1 MSSLGAILSA
11 VLVGLIAL
19 VLGKRKKKVQTT
31 NAPDNPAA
39 DIATQQI
46 NDSLNEELTLIGKA
60 LDGDSAA
67 SDLADLGNAR
77 KR

>member
-1 MSSLGAILSA
+1 MSSFGAILSA

-19 VLGKRKKKVQTT
+19 ALGKRKKKIQTIS
-31 NAPDNPAA
+31 APDNPAA
-39 DIATQQI
+39 DVATQQI
-46 NDSLNEELTLIGKA
+46 NDSLKEDLTVIDKA